1 MRWLFTVIAVAGLAL
16 TVMACGEEE
25 EGAATPTPVTT
36 EEASPE
42 VTSAPEATPTPE
54 PTPTPEATALELKL
68 AVHDDTQ
75 NNPPT
80 EIELWTT
87 GLGSWHPYLAFGGDH
102 TVIAPY
108 ELDSSPELFIYPDG
122 RDGLEIKVVM
132 TLSGDMISRSDRDT
146 VHVEIHDN
154 IVKVWGTPI
163 EGLEQEFSR

>member
-1 MRWLFTVIAVAGLAL
+1 MRWLLTVIAIAGLAL
-16 TVMACGEEE
+16 TVMACEEE
-25 EGAATPTPVTT
+25 EESASSPTPVTT
-36 EEASPE
+36 KEASPE
-42 VTSAPEATPTPE
+42 VTSAPEATT
-54 PTPTPEATALELKL
+54 LELKL
-68 AVHDDTQ
+68 AVHDETQ

-87 GLGSWHPYLAFGGDH
+87 GLGWWHPYLGFGGDH

-108 ELDSSPELFIYPDG
+108 ELDRSPELFIYPDG
-122 RDGLEIKVVM
+122 RDGLEIKVVL

-163 EGLEQEFSR
+163 EGLEQEFPR